1 MSQEQ
6 IEYTISVF
14 TENQTGMLTRVV
26 SIFNR
31 RHISINSLTVS
42 KSSIPDIYRFTIVVE
57 VNESTVRKLVGQI
70 EKQVDVLKAFYYDND
85 EIIYQE
91 IALYK
96 VPLHVFT
103 DGIKGE
109 ELVRAH
115 NAKILEINREFVVI
129 EKTGHQHETEK
140 LLKEFEQL
148 GIYGFVRS
156 GRVAIVKPM
165 EQLNKY
171 LAFMDELK
179 NNPDLAEKAQE
190 RISIINP
197 NI

>member
-1 MSQEQ
+1 MNNEP

-14 TENQTGMLTRVV
+14 TEDQTGMLSRVV

-31 RHISINSLTVS
+31 RHINIESLTVS

-57 VNESTVRKLVGQI
+57 LNEDTVKKLVGQI
-70 EKQVDVLKAFYYDND
+70 EKQVDILKSFYYNNQ

-103 DGIKGE
+103 DGLKGE
-109 ELVRAH
+109 KLVREH

-129 EKTGHQHETEK
+129 EKTGHQHETDA

-165 EQLNKY
+165 EELNNY
-171 LAFMDELK
+171 LSFMDQVK
-179 NNPDLAEKAQE
+179 SNPELAERAQE
-190 RISIINP
+190 WFGRVN
-197 NI
+197 

>member
-1 MSQEQ
+1 MNEA
-6 IEYTISVF
+6 IKEYTISVF
-14 TENQTGMLTRVV
+14 TEDQTGMLSRVV

-31 RHISINSLTVS
+31 RHINVESLTVS
-42 KSSIPDIYRFTIVVE
+42 KSSIPDIYRFTIVVNVTE
-57 VNESTVRKLVGQI
+57 ARVKKLVGQI
-70 EKQVDVLKAFYYDND
+70 EKQIDVLKSFYYNND

-96 VPLHVFT
+96 VPLHIFT

-109 ELVRAH
+109 KLVRAY
-115 NAKILEINREFVVI
+115 NARILEIDREFVVI
-129 EKTGHQHETEK
+129 EKTGHYAETEA
-140 LLKEFEQL
+140 LLKELEQL

-171 LAFMDELK
+171 LAHMDQLQ
-179 NNPDLAEKAQE
+179 NHPDVAHKTQE
-190 RISIINP
+190 
-197 NI
+197 